1 MICLKG
7 LYSLMDEVSFFMEMR
22 AVWCSGIKRKKLSKG
37 VPFDSS
43 SNTCSLYTKQHN
55 NPRTHVL
62 KTCAKVPINFPKK
75 QGVKIH

>member
-1 MICLKG
+1 
-7 LYSLMDEVSFFMEMR
+7 MDEVFFYGDESHLL
-22 AVWCSGIKRKKLSKG
+22 SGIKRKKLSKG

-62 KTCAKVPINFPKK
+62 KTCAKVPINFLKK

>member
-1 MICLKG
+1 
-7 LYSLMDEVSFFMEMR
+7 MDEVFFYGDESLL
-22 AVWCSGIKRKKLSKG
+22 VSGIKRKKLSKG
-37 VPFDSS
+37 VPFDSP

-55 NPRTHVL
+55 NSRTHVL

>member
-1 MICLKG
+1 
-7 LYSLMDEVSFFMEMR
+7 MDEVFFYGDESLL
-22 AVWCSGIKRKKLSKG
+22 VSGIKRKKLSKG
-37 VPFDSS
+37 TPFDSS

-62 KTCAKVPINFPKK
+62 KTCAKVPINFLEK